1 MVIRVAVGRA
11 DVAREIRAAA
21 PLISDLASPVTARGP
36 WLTAVLN
43 SLSASPLARD
53 RPRALVTEQPQGR
66 LDGLALLSFRR
77 RGPATAVSLLG
88 DAARPVP
95 GGGPSSRLY
104 ARDDDAASRLAEA
117 VSDQL
122 HQLRGPWTLRLA
134 GLPMG
139 DPTLGRLAAALP
151 TASIANSRS
160 RRLVDE
166 LDAVPGTVRTTDP
179 AEVERRLPALLSRLP
194 TADRPFARA
203 SARLHAAIGALEV
216 AVVPAAAGIGAGG
229 IAAGLVTLLDTG
241 GSGTPG
247 SPARWPWWGWSEV
260 GGLRSELGSPV
271 VALTASAGLW
281 RTGRRAPVR

>member
-1 MVIRVAVGRA
+1 VVIRVAVGRA

-21 PLISDLASPVTARGP
+21 PLIADLASPVTARGP

-43 SLSASPLARD
+43 ALSAPLYAPD
-53 RPRALVTEQPQGR
+53 RPRAVVIEHPQGR
-66 LDGLALLSFRR
+66 RDGLALLSSRR
-77 RGPATAVSLLG
+77 RGPATAVTLLG
-88 DAARPVP
+88 NAARPVP
-95 GGGPSSRLY
+95 GGRPSSRLY
-104 ARDDDAASRLAEA
+104 ARDDDAASRLADA
-117 VSDQL
+117 LSDFL
-122 HQLRGPWTLRLA
+122 HRLRGPWTLRLG

-166 LDAVPGTVRTTDP
+166 LDGVPGVVRSTDA
-179 AEVERRLPALLSRLP
+179 AEVERRLPALLSRVP
-194 TADRPFARA
+194 AADRPFARA
-203 SARLHAAIGALEV
+203 AVRLHAAIGALEV
-216 AVVPAAAGIGAGG
+216 AVVPAAGASGAGE

-241 GSGTPG
+241 GPG
-247 SPARWPWWGWSEV
+247 HPGRWPWWGWSEV

-281 RTGRRAPVR
+281 RTGHRAPVR